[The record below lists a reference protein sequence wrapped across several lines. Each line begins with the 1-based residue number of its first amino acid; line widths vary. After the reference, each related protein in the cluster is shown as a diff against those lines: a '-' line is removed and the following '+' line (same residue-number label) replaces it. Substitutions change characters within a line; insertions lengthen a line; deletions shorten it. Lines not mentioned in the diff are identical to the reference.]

1 MDTLAIQSAL
11 SKLHYNVD
19 VDGLYGRSTKKA
31 IIAFQRD
38 RGLVAD
44 GKVGPRTA
52 DALRSAVTDQ
62 AFEGKIGIG
71 TEFPTQAQV
80 LSYKSVYGD
89 PRGPGGA
96 VVSKKWFADNITY
109 IKPPFKMNMGD
120 IAITRIAFHKYAAPA
135 LSRVLVN
142 LHDLANGSQKEL
154 IHWGVTKFAGTFNY
168 RPMRGLASLSMHSFA
183 AAIDFDPANNSLG
196 DKTPRFAEF
205 PQVLKAFADEGFMWG
220 GDWNGNGRT
229 DDERRCDGM
238 HWQAT
243 RRA

>member
-1 MDTLAIQSAL
+1 MNTLEIQSAL
-11 SKLHYNVD
+11 SKLHYNVA
-19 VDGLYGRSTKKA
+19 VDGINGSQTTRA
-31 IIAFQRD
+31 ILAFQRD
-38 RGLVAD
+38 KGLTPD
-44 GKVGPRTA
+44 GKVGPITA
-52 DALRSAVTDQ
+52 GALRAAVIEQ
-62 AFEGKIGIG
+62 AFEGKMGVG
-71 TEFPTQAQV
+71 NEFPTQAQV
-80 LSYKSVYGD
+80 LTYKSVYGD

-96 VVSKKWFADNITY
+96 TVSKKWFAENITY

-135 LSRVLVN
+135 LSRVLVS

-154 IHWGVTKFAGTFNY
+154 THWGVTKFAGSFNY
-168 RPMRGLASLSMHSFA
+168 RPMRGLATLSMHSFA

-196 DKTPRFAEF
+196 DRTPRFAEF